1 MIVCS
6 CNVITDQEIA
16 DAIAALRTADPF
28 VVITPGLVFR
38 HLSKRPQCGNCLPL
52 VTRIMLAAGSE
63 VDDSHG
69 DPRPAPSLKATRR
82 R

>member
-6 CNVITDQEIA
+6 CNVITDREIA
-16 DAIAALRTADPF
+16 QAVSALRTHDPY

-38 HLSKRPQCGNCLPL
+38 QLGKRPQCGSCLGL
-52 VTRIMLAAGSE
+52 VSRIMLIAGGE

-69 DPRPAPSLKATRR
+69 EARAPATDDWRQ
-82 R
+82 